1 MTERRVARWRS
12 RLREG
17 RTGPVVAIGLWAVW
31 AFCVWNVVFDRVLV
45 LAGRRYSFAAYNA
58 ARANTFLRIDD
69 WMRPAAARG
78 FWDASAAGA
87 VVLAIGVA
95 GVLLA
100 RRQRPAIS
108 GESPRKS

>member
-1 MTERRVARWRS
+1 MAESRVARWRR

-17 RTGPVVAIGLWAVW
+17 RTGPAVAISLWAVW

-58 ARANTFLRIDD
+58 ARSNTFLRIDD

-78 FWDASAAGA
+78 FWDASAAA
-87 VVLAIGVA
+87 LFVLAIGVG
-95 GVLLA
+95 GVILA
-100 RRQRPAIS
+100 RRRRVTS
-108 GESPRKS
+108 GESPRKN